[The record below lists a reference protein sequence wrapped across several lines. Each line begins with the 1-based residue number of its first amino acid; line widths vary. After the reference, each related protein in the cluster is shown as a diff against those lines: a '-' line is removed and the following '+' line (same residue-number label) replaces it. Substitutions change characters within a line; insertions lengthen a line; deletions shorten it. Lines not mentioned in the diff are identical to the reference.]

1 MKYLITGGAGFIGSN
16 IAFELVKR
24 GEQVRVLDNF
34 STGRRE
40 NLEPLRGQV
49 ELIEGDIRDFW
60 TVSEAMAE
68 IDYVLHQAALPSVV
82 RSVKNPLTSNA
93 VNIDGTLNVLEAA
106 RQAGVKRMVY
116 ASSSSVYGESPT
128 LPKIETMKLDPLS
141 PYAVTKMACEGYC
154 RAYHRL
160 YGLETVG
167 LRYFNIFGPR
177 QDPNSQY
184 SAVIP
189 RFIKAVL
196 VGQQPVIY
204 GDGEQS
210 RDFTFIGNAVSANL
224 KACSAANAPGKVF
237 NIACGERFTLNQTLE
252 SIQQI
257 LGRVTTARYVK
268 PRPGDIRH
276 SLADIEAAKADL
288 GYSVDFDFKSGL
300 KETTAWFTH
309 VFADTTPVGGIHT

>member
-16 IAFELVKR
+16 ITFELVKR
-24 GEQVRVLDNF
+24 GEQVRILDNF

-40 NLEPLRGQV
+40 NIEPLRGQV
-49 ELIEGDIRDFW
+49 ELVEGDIRDFW

-68 IDYVLHQAALPSVV
+68 VDYVLHQAALPSVV

-93 VNIDGTLNVLEAA
+93 VNIDGTLNILEAA
-106 RQAGVKRMVY
+106 RQAGVKRVVY

-128 LPKIETMKLDPLS
+128 LPKIETMNLDPLS

-224 KACSAANAPGKVF
+224 KACTAPNAPGKVF

-252 SIQQI
+252 LIQQI
-257 LGRVTTARYVK
+257 LGRVTTARYVN
-268 PRPGDIRH
+268 PRAGDIRH
-276 SLADIEAAKADL
+276 SLADIEAAKAEL

-300 KETTAWFTH
+300 KETTTWFAN